1 MGTTLETPEWL
12 NYHHLRHFW
21 MIARHRSMTRAAE
34 ALNVSQSTLSEQL
47 RELEEW
53 LGQRLFDRRGR
64 QLHLTGAGRLALQH
78 AETIFETGREL
89 MTRFR
94 QSGGA
99 DQRVLR
105 LGAVGPLSKNLQ
117 FDFVQ
122 PLLSDARTKVV
133 VVAGPLEDLARQ
145 LREHRIDLVLSNTP
159 LRADQESDVFNHLLG
174 EVPVFLV
181 GSRPGKAMRG
191 RFPHFLS
198 GQPLFLPSHQ
208 SHVRLD
214 FDLLMA
220 KAGVAPEIRAEVDDM
235 ALLRLLALSGQGL
248 ALVSKIVV
256 ERDLPSRKLQFVQR
270 VPGLVERYYALA
282 ARKRFENAWIGE
294 IVEAFRAR
302 LNELAAPAGRATN
315 SQPARTAPARIS
327 AHSRESSTESPARD

>member
-1 MGTTLETPEWL
+1 
-12 NYHHLRHFW
+12 
-21 MIARHRSMTRAAE
+21 MTRAAE
-34 ALNVSQSTLSEQL
+34 ALKVSQSTLSEQL
-47 RELEEW
+47 RELEDW
-53 LGQRLFDRRGR
+53 LGQPLFDRRGR
-64 QLHLTGAGRLALQH
+64 ELHLTAAGRLALQH

-94 QSGGA
+94 QSDGA
-99 DQRVLR
+99 TQRVLR

-117 FDFVQ
+117 FDFIQ
-122 PLLSDARTKVV
+122 PLLSESRTKVV
-133 VVAGPLEDLARQ
+133 VVAGSLDALVRQ
-145 LREHRIDLVLSNTP
+145 LREHQLDLVLSNIP
-159 LRADQESDVFNHLLG
+159 LRGDQERDVFNHLLG

-181 GSRPGKAMRG
+181 GSPPLKRSRV
-191 RFPHFLS
+191 RFPQSVRGH
-198 GQPLFLPSHQ
+198 PLFLPSHQ

-220 KAGVAPEIRAEVDDM
+220 EAGIEPEVRAEVDDM

-256 ERDLPSRKLQFVQR
+256 ERDLQTRKLPFTQR
-270 VPGLVERYYALA
+270 VPGLVERYFALA

-302 LNELAAPAGRATN
+302 LSELA
-315 SQPARTAPARIS
+315 S
-327 AHSRESSTESPARD
+327 

>member
-1 MGTTLETPEWL
+1 MREMLETPEWL

-21 MIARHRSMTRAAE
+21 MIARHGSMTRAAE
-34 ALNVSQSTLSEQL
+34 ALKVSQSTLSEQL

-53 LGQRLFDRRGR
+53 LGQPLFDRRGR
-64 QLHLTGAGRLALQH
+64 ELHLTGAGRVALQH

-89 MTRFR
+89 LTRFR
-94 QSGGA
+94 QSGQA
-99 DQRVLR
+99 TQRVLR

-117 FDFVQ
+117 FDFIQ
-122 PLLSDARTKVV
+122 PLLSDPRTKVV
-133 VVAGPLEDLARQ
+133 VVAGPLDELARQ
-145 LREHRIDLVLSNTP
+145 LREHQLDLVLSNTP

-181 GSRPGKAMRG
+181 GSRPVKARRG
-191 RFPHFLS
+191 RFPDFLR

-208 SHVRLD
+208 SHMRLD

-220 KAGVAPEIRAEVDDM
+220 KAEIEPEIHAEVDDM

-256 ERDLPSRKLQFVQR
+256 ERDLQTRKLQFMQR

-302 LNELAAPAGRATN
+302 LNELAVPAGRGTRAG
-315 SQPARTAPARIS
+315 R
-327 AHSRESSTESPARD
+327 